1 MGPLDW
7 LFKTKDDIL
16 ITRDQEIN
24 QACSDIFNSVTSR
37 INTAVVQ
44 VLIPVPLPIPVPV
57 PIAINDPI
65 KLEDLYIPGM
75 KV

>member
-24 QACSDIFNSVTSR
+24 QACSDIFNSETSR

-44 VLIPVPLPIPVPV
+44 VPIPVPL

-65 KLEDLYIPGM
+65 RLEHLYIPGM